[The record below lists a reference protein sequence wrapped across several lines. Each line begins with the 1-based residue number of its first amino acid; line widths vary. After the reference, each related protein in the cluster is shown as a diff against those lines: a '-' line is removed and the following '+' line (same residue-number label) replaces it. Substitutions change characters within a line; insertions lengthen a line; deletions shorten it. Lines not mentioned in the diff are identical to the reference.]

1 MSRTN
6 LIVKYA
12 YPEKPEVAS
21 RYTLSN
27 LWVGYSKRDL
37 VVVVVVVGGG
47 VSSEREVLPL
57 TFPTFLEK
65 QLKEICQ
72 EKKKARM

>member
-47 VSSEREVLPL
+47 GDAHERKFCL
-57 TFPTFLEK
+57 
-65 QLKEICQ
+65 
-72 EKKKARM
+72 

>member
-1 MSRTN
+1 MGRIFEEGSC
-6 LIVKYA
+6 
-12 YPEKPEVAS
+12 
-21 RYTLSN
+21 
-27 LWVGYSKRDL
+27 GGGGGGG
-37 VVVVVVVGGG
+37 GGG

>member
-27 LWVGYSKRDL
+27 LWHQTPFRKEVIKSSAVFEYS
-37 VVVVVVVGGG
+37 
-47 VSSEREVLPL
+47 
-57 TFPTFLEK
+57 
-65 QLKEICQ
+65 
-72 EKKKARM
+72 